1 MPCVPLGHEVV
12 VIVNGFPKGVTV
24 TFATDVAEP
33 AALRA
38 VNMYVVVTVGL
49 TLVEPVAAVD
59 LNVPGVMARLA
70 APVAAQLNVL
80 LDPDE
85 MLVGFA

>member
-1 MPCVPLGHEVV
+1 MPCVPLGQEVV

>member
-1 MPCVPLGHEVV
+1 
-12 VIVNGFPKGVTV
+12 
-24 TFATDVAEP
+24 
-33 AALRA
+33 
-38 VNMYVVVTVGL
+38 MYVVVTVGL